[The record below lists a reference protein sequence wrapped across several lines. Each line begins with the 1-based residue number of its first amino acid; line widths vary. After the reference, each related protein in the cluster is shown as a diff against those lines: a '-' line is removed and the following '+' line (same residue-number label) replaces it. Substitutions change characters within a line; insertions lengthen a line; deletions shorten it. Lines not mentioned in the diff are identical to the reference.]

1 MDEKL
6 LGIGIVFIL
15 ASMLYI
21 AGLFGQRACYLSES
35 DDASVQGKGIW
46 RYLFGLSSAGR
57 IYLRFAFAQGLG
69 IAYFVLGIGGVL
81 LFGMRIVKP
90 LTNWVFLGGMVLS
103 GIIWIG
109 VDVWARIAKR

>member
-46 RYLFGLSSAGR
+46 RYLFLSVRS
-57 IYLRFAFAQGLG
+57 F
-69 IAYFVLGIGGVL
+69 IGEIL
-81 LFGMRIVKP
+81 KI
-90 LTNWVFLGGMVLS
+90 
-103 GIIWIG
+103 
-109 VDVWARIAKR
+109 